1 MDQCSKTGSITFGA
15 VLTILEIFCHNFFAF
30 FSTFFLQIFSHC
42 QNLIH
47 QISRRSK
54 SGTHQEIRLCK
65 NIVCSLART
74 IQEMSTNF
82 KKFQSSY
89 LQREYCFFFVFF
101 FRLFTAL
108 PPKIVFLPLR
118 CLLFFHL
125 YIATHAMC
133 CSSVLKK
140 ELLIIVAKKGHKLHV
155 SSQTHSNL
163 DSVTPISE
171 I

>member
-1 MDQCSKTGSITFGA
+1 MGHWQGTFSPCCQTLPKSASHVVGRYSKTGGITFES
-15 VLTILEIFCHNFFAF
+15 VLTILEIFCHNFFVF

-89 LQREYCFFFVFF
+89 LQREYFYFIFFS
-101 FRLFTAL
+101 AL
-108 PPKIVFLPLR
+108 PPKIVFLPLK
-118 CLLFFHL
+118 CLLFFHF
-125 YIATHAMC
+125 YITTRVSKNC
-133 CSSVLKK
+133 YVLFFSL
-140 ELLIIVAKKGHKLHV
+140 EERA
-155 SSQTHSNL
+155 
-163 DSVTPISE
+163 
-171 I
+171 